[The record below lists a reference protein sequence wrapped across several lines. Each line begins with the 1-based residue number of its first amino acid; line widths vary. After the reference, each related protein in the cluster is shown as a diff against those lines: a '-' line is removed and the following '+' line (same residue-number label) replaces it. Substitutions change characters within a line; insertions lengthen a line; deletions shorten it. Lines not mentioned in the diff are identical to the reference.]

1 MVIFCLLVFDHAVLL
16 LLRDD
21 LHLAFRQTL
30 DVDFELNLTCSFLF
44 LVFRIL
50 VQLELQ
56 ILAPVRGEAISL
68 NLNCPDH
75 MVVVSI
81 SIIIFVPLSLVL
93 QPIGELLEK
102 PWLQIVV
109 GKSDLFDV
117 VRPGQ
122 IVEEAKDTV
131 ICDLVFVE
139 QNR

>member
-1 MVIFCLLVFDHAVLL
+1 
-16 LLRDD
+16 
-21 LHLAFRQTL
+21 
-30 DVDFELNLTCSFLF
+30 
-44 LVFRIL
+44 
-50 VQLELQ
+50 
-56 ILAPVRGEAISL
+56 
-68 NLNCPDH
+68 
-75 MVVVSI
+75 MVVVGI

-117 VRPGQ
+117 VRPGK